1 MLTVEQNI
9 AYFAAI
15 KGIHQNRL
23 LSAIEEV
30 IEKLDLHM
38 HRNKAAGTLSG
49 GNKRKLSVA
58 IAIVGNPP
66 IILLDEP
73 SAGMDP
79 QARRWMW
86 KVISTIAQTKTSG
99 VILTTH
105 LMEEAEALS
114 TKMGIMVQGGI
125 FQCMGSAQ
133 HIKNKFGGDKY
144 ELEIKLK
151 IPSIEQLRQEIA
163 LFDLSKHYTAKKTDI
178 EEDFEE
184 DTEINIGSALEHL
197 KSTGMQPMVLQ

>member
-1 MLTVEQNI
+1 
-9 AYFAAI
+9 
-15 KGIHQNRL
+15 
-23 LSAIEEV
+23 
-30 IEKLDLHM
+30 
-38 HRNKAAGTLSG
+38 
-49 GNKRKLSVA
+49 
-58 IAIVGNPP
+58 
-66 IILLDEP
+66 
-73 SAGMDP
+73 
-79 QARRWMW
+79 
-86 KVISTIAQTKTSG
+86 
-99 VILTTH
+99 
-105 LMEEAEALS
+105 
-114 TKMGIMVQGGI
+114 
-125 FQCMGSAQ
+125 MGSAQ